1 MIATNGETHRRG
13 PYRKSVKI
21 PRQTLYNRRRKFSAD
36 RPRRCPPHSEP
47 ESTRTQPESLSPQ
60 DTSLDLNNGED
71 YDVDMISEQTEE
83 PTANDSPSQLTCPQS
98 ADNSSVVISNETTAE
113 HVLPMLYEGSAL
125 STENSLLLISS
136 YMCRHHLTGQ
146 AREDLLE
153 LMRLHLPQD
162 NNLPSSLY
170 LAQKASGRSSIVPNY
185 HHYCQHCYTI
195 LQDCATSLCPN
206 EYCKTTIDL
215 LTSPYFITVSIADQ
229 LNILLSHKFS
239 SHVDVIAMHA

>member
-13 PYRKSVKI
+13 PYRKGVKI
-21 PRQTLYNRRRKFSAD
+21 PRQTLYNRRRKISAD
-36 RPRRCPPHSEP
+36 RLRRRPPHSEP

-71 YDVDMISEQTEE
+71 YDVDMISE
-83 PTANDSPSQLTCPQS
+83 
-98 ADNSSVVISNETTAE
+98 
-113 HVLPMLYEGSAL
+113 
-125 STENSLLLISS
+125 NSLLLISS

-153 LMRLHLPQD
+153 LMRLYLPQD

-170 LAQKASGRSSIVPNY
+170 LLRKPSNTNY
-185 HHYCQHCYTI
+185 HHYCQHAI
-195 LQDCATSLCPN
+195 RSQDCATSLCPN

-215 LTSPYFITVSIADQ
+215 LTCVHCRSAQHIVIT
-229 LNILLSHKFS
+229 
-239 SHVDVIAMHA
+239 